1 MSGLTKLGLVLIPM
15 LGFFLL
21 ALAAEILYM
30 LFYFRIFR
38 GAGAG
43 DPELAGAASLRQGP
57 LPEGFSSASS
67 AGRTI
72 PAWNPPPSSS
82 TPVLRRL
89 REAATTAAAPGEM
102 EMEKL
107 QQMYASRALFT
118 IREEEEE
125 KEVLE
130 LDDGGRSVGSGRRT
144 VAADGEVV
152 EATFSFSSAGLS
164 RHSTR
169 RRLLPLGR
177 RRLTAPT
184 TSTAHPQKRSRPPRA
199 VAINGPSSSRVS
211 LHSSSL
217 QQKPRRWT
225 KQQQQQPQQQQKKTR
240 NRLISPAGAAAVVS
254 AAASASVSVGSR
266 C

>member
-43 DPELAGAASLRQGP
+43 DPELAGARKSPARPTSRGLLLCILRRKNHSRVEPTSVVVNP
-57 LPEGFSSASS
+57 LYSGDSAK
-67 AGRTI
+67 
-72 PAWNPPPSSS
+72 PPP
-82 TPVLRRL
+82 PPPP
-89 REAATTAAAPGEM
+89 PGEM

-164 RHSTR
+164 PPFYTPPPSPPWPPEADGSDDEH
-169 RRLLPLGR
+169 
-177 RRLTAPT
+177 
-184 TSTAHPQKRSRPPRA
+184 RPPSEEEPPT
-199 VAINGPSSSRVS
+199 PSGG
-211 LHSSSL
+211 H
-217 QQKPRRWT
+217 
-225 KQQQQQPQQQQKKTR
+225 
-240 NRLISPAGAAAVVS
+240 
-254 AAASASVSVGSR
+254 
-266 C
+266 